1 MILPE
6 DNSAAPVFRIQ
17 DSTAS
22 ESDYAE
28 IGLENLGPPAQPQ
41 PLLRDLV
48 NKAATVAESEDPRK
62 ATGEQQQEPKTDEDY
77 GYAEIELRKSPGSGQ
92 AVVQEAHGTRESPT
106 SPVLPGVSQPD
117 VPEEEYV
124 YARVE
129 VRAKRDSS
137 QRLPV
142 PACPPETRIEAEG
155 CEKDTSGYAKVKP
168 RTKPASVSTL
178 GDSDDSP
185 RTAGDGVSDDSD
197 DLSDEND
204 VYMEASSQADPGPI
218 PAFPYPLQ
226 PDDVE
231 PLAALQEF
239 LSNNRKVCRW
249 SFFDRTVV
257 EDPVGDMKRLLQE
270 LHLTSWICVP
280 HTLIGNS
287 VDSMQITALGRKPV
301 D

>member
-1 MILPE
+1 MYNSLDLCFTNLLRTLYSVFSEITVGDYETIMILPE
-6 DNSAAPVFRIQ
+6 DNSSAPVPRIQ

-28 IGLENLGPPAQPQ
+28 IGFEYQGPPAEPQ
-41 PLLRDLV
+41 PLPRVLV
-48 NKAATVAESEDPRK
+48 NKAATVAESEDPGK
-62 ATGEQQQEPKTDEDY
+62 AKGQQQDDEEY

-106 SPVLPGVSQPD
+106 SPVLPVVSQPD
-117 VPEEEYV
+117 MPEEEYG
-124 YARVE
+124 YTRVE

-137 QRLPV
+137 QCLPV
-142 PACPPETRIEAEG
+142 PACPPEIRMEAEG
-155 CEKDTSGYAKVKP
+155 CERDTYGYAMVKP
-168 RTKPASVSTL
+168 RTKPASVSAL

-185 RTAGDGVSDDSD
+185 RTAGDGTSDDSD
-197 DLSDEND
+197 DLSGEND
-204 VYMEASSQADPGPI
+204 VYMDASSQADPGPI

-257 EDPVGDMKRLLQE
+257 EDPVGDLKRLLQE
-270 LHLTSWICVP
+270 LRLTS
-280 HTLIGNS
+280 
-287 VDSMQITALGRKPV
+287 
-301 D
+301 